1 MSNLWIVEKPKPERC
16 HYKVSSF
23 TGFNFY
29 QCSRK
34 WTVELDGHKFCKQHA
49 KSWQRMIDRNNPTT
63 ESEEP

>member
-1 MSNLWIVEKPKPERC
+1 MSDMWIVDKPREGRC
-16 HYKVSSF
+16 HHEVTSDSWH
-23 TGFNFY
+23 FY